1 MQRINTT
8 FLIAFV
14 CGDVL
19 FADHGHSAAAETDS
33 PSEQKATKPVPAL
46 PPVFVRFV
54 SEKRALAEAIGKKH
68 DLKLP
73 SKVWDFFTAANKGDW
88 TTTSN
93 LFYKIEA
100 GTHRR
105 GNADWVPREAWGAI
119 HETFGVYELHEAW
132 SPQFLEQFGKE
143 IVKSIPPGSIYFGG
157 TDAGRFA

>member
-14 CGDVL
+14 CGEVL

-46 PPVFVRFV
+46 PPVFARFV
-54 SEKRALAEAIGKKH
+54 SEQRALAEAIGKKH

-73 SKVWDFFTAANKGDW
+73 SKVWDFSAAANKGEW

-93 LFYKIEA
+93 LFDKIEA

-105 GNADWVPREAWGAI
+105 GKTERVQREAWG
-119 HETFGVYELHEAW
+119 V
-132 SPQFLEQFGKE
+132 
-143 IVKSIPPGSIYFGG
+143 
-157 TDAGRFA
+157 